1 MALTSYWLDEDNA
14 IVRVSGD
21 WDRFARENDG
31 SGLYSADIGGKS
43 IWNFIS
49 GDSSRM
55 WLEALLQLTRLTG
68 KAISRPYRCDSP
80 DLKRFMT
87 MTIIPEG
94 SGRLRV
100 EHAILATEARQAP
113 VYIRYAAKATLP
125 SFYQRCSVCGR
136 VRHTPAEPWLE
147 PDELCARREAE
158 LSVIYAVC
166 EDCGV

>member
-1 MALTSYWLDEDNA
+1 MALSSYWLDADDA

-31 SGLYSADIGGKS
+31 SGLYSADIRGKS
-43 IWNFIS
+43 IWSFIS

-68 KAISRPYRCDSP
+68 KPISRPYRCDSP

-94 SGRLRV
+94 SGRLRI
-100 EHAILATEARQAP
+100 EHTIISTVPRQAP
-113 VYIRYAAKATLP
+113 IYFHYAPKAAP
-125 SFYQRCSVCGR
+125 SRFYQRCSVCGR
-136 VRHTPAEPWLE
+136 VRRSQAEPWLE
-147 PDELCARREAE
+147 ADELCEQDKAE
-158 LSVIYAVC
+158 LSVIYSVC
-166 EDCGV
+166 GDCGP

>member
-1 MALTSYWLDEDNA
+1 MTVNTYWLDADNA
-14 IVRVSGD
+14 ISGVSGP
-21 WDRFARENDG
+21 WDRFAQDNEG
-31 SGLYSADIGGKS
+31 SAASSSDIAGKP
-43 IWNFIS
+43 IWSFIS

-55 WLEALLQLTRLTG
+55 WLEALLQLARLTG
-68 KAISRPYRCDSP
+68 QAISRPYRCDSP
-80 DLKRFMT
+80 DLKRYMS

-100 EHAILATEARQAP
+100 EHAILATEARHAP

-147 PDELCARREAE
+147 PDEHCAQGKAE